1 MENIIKN
8 WKLLKSGVNVVDAI
22 ETIETQTYQGTKGDY
37 AIKSERTGRFLTALD
52 KKNERMSIPEIEG
65 EWMILIPDDTKEKMT
80 NEMAQLLKRSNWT
93 GLTYQHIDHLHL
105 PKMWEYVSEK
115 IGNDEK
121 LIYKTMKWFFENEIY
136 KNK

>member
-52 KKNERMSIPEIEG
+52 KKSERMSIPEIEG

>member
-22 ETIETQTYQGTKGDY
+22 ETIETQTYQGTQGDY

-115 IGNDEK
+115 IGSDEK

>member
-80 NEMAQLLKRSNWT
+80 NEMVQLLKRSNWT

>member
-22 ETIETQTYQGTKGDY
+22 ETIEMQTYQGTKGDY

-65 EWMILIPDDTKEKMT
+65 EWMILIPDYTKEKMT
-80 NEMAQLLKRSNWT
+80 NEIAQLLKRSNWT
-93 GLTYQHIDHLHL
+93 GLTYQHIDHLNL

-115 IGNDEK
+115 IGSDEK

>member
-8 WKLLKSGVNVVDAI
+8 WKLLKSGVKVVDAI

-80 NEMAQLLKRSNWT
+80 NKMAQLLKRSNWT

>member
-1 MENIIKN
+1 MENTIKN

-22 ETIETQTYQGTKGDY
+22 ETIETQTYQGTQGDY

>member
-1 MENIIKN
+1 MENTIKN

-93 GLTYQHIDHLHL
+93 GLTYQHIDNLHL

-115 IGNDEK
+115 IGSDEK